1 MYNNATLARGG
12 GEQGAE
18 GVKMSLYEGE
28 KISGTAK
35 FEKTVHKKNLERLKI
50 ANCRC

>member
-1 MYNNATLARGG
+1 MQRLASP
-12 GEQGAE
+12 GEQVSLE

-28 KISGTAK
+28 KIGTAK

-50 ANCRC
+50 GKL